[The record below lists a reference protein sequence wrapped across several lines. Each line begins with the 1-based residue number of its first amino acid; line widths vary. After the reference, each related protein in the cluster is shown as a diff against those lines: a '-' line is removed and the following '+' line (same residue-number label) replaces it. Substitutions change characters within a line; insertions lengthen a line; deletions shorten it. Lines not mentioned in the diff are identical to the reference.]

1 MNANIIDGII
11 AEAQPFLALGER
23 LSFIYNNILSSI
35 NEQSSKSTAIIL
47 ETYQNDAVKMIQIL
61 RDIDGSASSEFNNIK
76 L

>member
-35 NEQSSKSTAIIL
+35 NEQSSKSTAMIL
-47 ETYQNDAVKMIQIL
+47 ETYQ
-61 RDIDGSASSEFNNIK
+61 
-76 L
+76 

>member
-35 NEQSSKSTAIIL
+35 NEQSSKSTAMIL
-47 ETYQNDAVKMIQIL
+47 ETYQKVDFSK
-61 RDIDGSASSEFNNIK
+61 GSSINSSINKF
-76 L
+76 